1 MNAESR
7 VKIRRLAANAD
18 VRKRVIG
25 AFWRSQMLVRQ
36 TAEYRIALLHRYPAG
51 LVNDAEMDALLES
64 WPRHRTHLLAHT
76 HSAAAT

>member
-36 TAEYRIALLHRYPAG
+36 TAEYRIALLHRYPVG
-51 LVNDAEMDALLES
+51 LVNDAEIEALLES
-64 WPRHRTHLLAHT
+64 WPLHRPLAHT
-76 HSAAAT
+76 YSTAAA

>member
-25 AFWRSQMLVRQ
+25 AFWRRQMLVRQ

-51 LVNDAEMDALLES
+51 LVNDAEIEALLES
-64 WPRHRTHLLAHT
+64 WPLQRTLAHT
-76 HSAAAT
+76 YSAAAA